1 MRAQHATRCC
11 REAASSAGQSAHSA
25 DRSQVAISFYHYHFG
40 LSLRH
45 SPITVTS
52 SIELQANTLRREWQ
66 RLTLCVLVSLGSV
79 RRACGPVH
87 TRRQISAP
95 HTHTQTDAHTRTH
108 PLPHRQHRGQTP
120 PLLYVRQLYICLEAR
135 VRRAACPAC
144 MRPTIRLHTQHAT
157 QAPREQDTEHARACS
172 LPLCHSTGGI
182 PRSLEWASMLLYHLR
197 VEPTTI
203 YHQKVERTADTPW
216 PVVRTLRNR
225 EYLLT
230 GAHDS
235 DPLECSAMV
244 VNSMAMNSRLSILG
258 TMAEDVEESAPISHL
273 SRRIAVHRARGGRL
287 ELPVARNANLKAW
300 SDLQRRKD
308 E

>member
-1 MRAQHATRCC
+1 MSRPWRCATVSPAQQKRPFTSRTDRTQSPGLRMRAQHATRCC

-120 PLLYVRQLYICLEAR
+120 PPLICAAAVHMPRGAR
-135 VRRAACPAC
+135 PAC
-144 MRPTIRLHTQHAT
+144 RVSGVHAAHHSLAHAT
-157 QAPREQDTEHARACS
+157 RHASAARTGHGTCARM
-172 LPLCHSTGGI
+172 LP
-182 PRSLEWASMLLYHLR
+182 
-197 VEPTTI
+197 
-203 YHQKVERTADTPW
+203 
-216 PVVRTLRNR
+216 
-225 EYLLT
+225 
-230 GAHDS
+230 
-235 DPLECSAMV
+235 SAV
-244 VNSMAMNSRLSILG
+244 
-258 TMAEDVEESAPISHL
+258 PQ
-273 SRRIAVHRARGGRL
+273 HRWH
-287 ELPVARNANLKAW
+287 P
-300 SDLQRRKD
+300 
-308 E
+308 

>member
-1 MRAQHATRCC
+1 MSRPWRCATVSPAQQKRPFTSRTDRTQSPGLRMRAQHATRCC

-120 PLLYVRQLYICLEAR
+120 PSYMCGSCTYASRRASGVPR
-135 VRRAACPAC
+135 VRRACGPPFACTRNTPRKRRANRTRN
-144 MRPTIRLHTQHAT
+144 MRAHAPFRCAT
-157 QAPREQDTEHARACS
+157 AQVA
-172 LPLCHSTGGI
+172 
-182 PRSLEWASMLLYHLR
+182 SLEALNGHPCYY
-197 VEPTTI
+197 TTC
-203 YHQKVERTADTPW
+203 E
-216 PVVRTLRNR
+216 
-225 EYLLT
+225 
-230 GAHDS
+230 
-235 DPLECSAMV
+235 
-244 VNSMAMNSRLSILG
+244 
-258 TMAEDVEESAPISHL
+258 
-273 SRRIAVHRARGGRL
+273 
-287 ELPVARNANLKAW
+287 
-300 SDLQRRKD
+300 
-308 E
+308 

>member
-120 PLLYVRQLYICLEAR
+120 PPLICAAAVHMPRGAR
-135 VRRAACPAC
+135 PAC

-182 PRSLEWASMLLYHLR
+182 PRSLEWASMLLYHFTC
-197 VEPTTI
+197 E
-203 YHQKVERTADTPW
+203 
-216 PVVRTLRNR
+216 
-225 EYLLT
+225 
-230 GAHDS
+230 
-235 DPLECSAMV
+235 
-244 VNSMAMNSRLSILG
+244 
-258 TMAEDVEESAPISHL
+258 
-273 SRRIAVHRARGGRL
+273 
-287 ELPVARNANLKAW
+287 
-300 SDLQRRKD
+300 
-308 E
+308 

>member
-79 RRACGPVH
+79 RRACVPVH

-135 VRRAACPAC
+135 VRRACGPPFACTRNTPRKRRANRTRN
-144 MRPTIRLHTQHAT
+144 MRAHAPFRCAT
-157 QAPREQDTEHARACS
+157 AQVA
-172 LPLCHSTGGI
+172 
-182 PRSLEWASMLLYHLR
+182 SLEALNGHPCYY
-197 VEPTTI
+197 TTC
-203 YHQKVERTADTPW
+203 E
-216 PVVRTLRNR
+216 
-225 EYLLT
+225 
-230 GAHDS
+230 
-235 DPLECSAMV
+235 
-244 VNSMAMNSRLSILG
+244 
-258 TMAEDVEESAPISHL
+258 
-273 SRRIAVHRARGGRL
+273 
-287 ELPVARNANLKAW
+287 
-300 SDLQRRKD
+300 
-308 E
+308 